1 MMLREVPMTERA
13 ATATH
18 CEEEKMCQHGFRN
31 EMCERGRVMKVK

>member
-1 MMLREVPMTERA
+1 MTERA

-18 CEEEKMCQHGFRN
+18 CGGEKMCQHGFRN